1 MNSHVPS
8 REKSAIDSEKCT
20 EQHLMDLASL
30 KYAKSHEW
38 VAVEG
43 DIATVGIT
51 DFAVKAL
58 TDLVYVDLPAVGGNV
73 AVGDNCGEVE
83 SVKAVSDLYAPVSG
97 EIIEVNEQI
106 SDNLDLLS
114 DDAFGAGWILKI
126 KMASSADL
134 DNLLDRAAYE
144 QNCQNE
150 DH

>member
-1 MNSHVPS
+1 
-8 REKSAIDSEKCT
+8 
-20 EQHLMDLASL
+20 MDLASL

-58 TDLVYVDLPAVGGNV
+58 TDLVYVDLPSVGKTLK
-73 AVGDNCGEVE
+73 VGDNCGEVE
-83 SVKAVSDLYAPVSG
+83 SVKAVSDLYSPVSG
-97 EIIEVNEQI
+97 EIVEVNATI

-126 KMASSADL
+126 RMASPADL

-144 QNCQNE
+144 QNCPNE

>member
-1 MNSHVPS
+1 
-8 REKSAIDSEKCT
+8 
-20 EQHLMDLASL
+20 MDLASL

-38 VAVEG
+38 IAVDGE
-43 DIATVGIT
+43 IATIGIT

-58 TDLVYVDLPAVGGNV
+58 TDLVYVDLPAVGGQLG
-73 AVGDNCGEVE
+73 VGDNCGEVE

-97 EIIEVNEQI
+97 EILEVNEEI

-126 KMASSADL
+126 KMALPGEL
-134 DNLLDRAAYE
+134 DNLLDQTTYE
-144 QNCQNE
+144 QICQDE

>member
-1 MNSHVPS
+1 V
-8 REKSAIDSEKCT
+8 

-43 DIATVGIT
+43 DIATIGIT

-73 AVGDNCGEVE
+73 GVGDNCGEVE

-97 EIIEVNEQI
+97 EIVEVNEQLA
-106 SDNLDLLS
+106 DNLDLLS

-126 KMASSADL
+126 KMASPADL